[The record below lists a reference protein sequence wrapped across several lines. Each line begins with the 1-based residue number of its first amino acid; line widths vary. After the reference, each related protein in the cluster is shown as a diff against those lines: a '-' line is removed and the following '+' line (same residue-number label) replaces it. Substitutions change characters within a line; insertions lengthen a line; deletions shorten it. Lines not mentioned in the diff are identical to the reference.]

1 MGGEAFVHRPTFPR
15 SSNTVAN
22 VTRLNEYDVPEEAA
36 RISLRDWMREHE
48 NQLHAQGK
56 RDAELSAQIDELR
69 SRINAIERSI
79 GE

>member
-1 MGGEAFVHRPTFPR
+1 
-15 SSNTVAN
+15 
-22 VTRLNEYDVPEEAA
+22 
-36 RISLRDWMREHE
+36 MREHE
-48 NQLHAQGK
+48 NQLHAQDK